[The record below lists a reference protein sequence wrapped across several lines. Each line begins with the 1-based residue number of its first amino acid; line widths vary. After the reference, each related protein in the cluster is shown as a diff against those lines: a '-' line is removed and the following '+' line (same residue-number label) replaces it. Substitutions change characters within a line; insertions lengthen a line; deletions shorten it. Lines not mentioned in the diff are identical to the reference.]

1 MRHLEKKGRKFGR
14 KRGPRRHFI
23 KGLLNNLILE
33 GKIETTLARAKEIKP
48 RAEKMITLAKKQD
61 LSALRLLLSRLPKKA
76 AMKLYYEIAPK
87 YKNRRGGYL
96 KIIKTSK
103 VRKRDGAELAQ
114 IQFI

>member
-1 MRHLEKKGRKFGR
+1 MRHSKRGRKFGR

-23 KGLLNNLILE
+23 KGLLNNLIIE

-48 RAEKMITLAKKQD
+48 KLEKMVTLAKKQD
-61 LSALRLLLSRLPKKA
+61 LFALRLLLRRLPEKS
-76 AMKLYYEIAPK
+76 AMKLYYEIGPK

-103 VRKRDGAELAQ
+103 VTKRDGVGVAE
-114 IQFI
+114 IQFV